1 MNRITG
7 LIAVLV
13 AFAACEGVAA
23 AHQTTTSNGARVT
36 MHVAPNDE
44 PASGRPAT
52 VAVTR
57 VAVPRR
63 ARFSFASCG
72 CRLRVT
78 DSSGNVVTSR
88 RMRKRTRVTFPR
100 AGAYRLVYSGA
111 YRDAGKPKRF
121 AASFAIRAS

>member
-1 MNRITG
+1 MQRLTILVVVALAALTG
-7 LIAVLV
+7 TAS
-13 AFAACEGVAA
+13 

-44 PASGRPAT
+44 PRAGSPAT
-52 VAVTR
+52 VTVTK

-63 ARFSFASCG
+63 ATFSSGSCG

-78 DSSGNVVTSR
+78 DSSGSVIADR
-88 RMRKRTRVTFPR
+88 AMGKRTRVTFPR
-100 AGAYRLVYSGA
+100 PGAYKLVYSGS
-111 YRDAGKPKRF
+111 YRRGGKARRF